1 MKTLRDLKNIKGK
14 RVIVRVDYNVPMK
27 GTKIVDTRRIDS
39 SFATINFLQR
49 KGAQVVLLAH
59 MGDSKAS
66 LRPVATY
73 LSKKYKI
80 IFITE
85 SLLNTEKVMSLF
97 TSVPTNTVIL
107 CENIRRY
114 EGEEKNDVNFVKK
127 LSSLGDAYVNDAFS
141 VSHRA
146 HASVVGLAKKL
157 PSCAG
162 VQLEKEIKELSKL
175 LNNKKHPF
183 LFILGGVKFSTKI
196 PLLKRFM
203 KDADQV
209 VIAGAI
215 LNSFYKTAGFE
226 VGASV
231 VEDGYDKD
239 IKSLLKSTK
248 LLLPV
253 DVTVVRGKKQTTCII
268 DEITKADTIV
278 DIGPQSIALIG
289 EKISKAKV
297 IVWNG
302 PTGWYEKGFTKG
314 TVGLAKSMISSNA
327 YSVIGG
333 GDTGAV
339 IEKMIGESASWRKKI
354 FVSTGGGAT
363 LEYLA
368 KGTLPGIQSITR

>member
-27 GTKIVDTRRIDS
+27 GTKVLDTRRIDS
-39 SFATINFLQR
+39 SFATIDSLQK
-49 KGAQVVLLAH
+49 KGAQVILLAH
-59 MGDSKAS
+59 MGNALAT
-66 LRPVATY
+66 LRPIATY
-73 LSKKYKI
+73 LSKKYKTV
-80 IFITE
+80 FITE
-85 SLLNTEKVMSLF
+85 SLLNTEKVSSLF
-97 TSVPTNTVIL
+97 TSVPINTVIL

-114 EGEEKNDVNFVKK
+114 EGEEKNDPTFVKK
-127 LSSLGDAYVNDAFS
+127 LCSLGDAYINDAFS

-157 PSCAG
+157 PSYAG
-162 VQLEKEIKELSKL
+162 IQLEKEIKELSKL

-183 LFILGGVKFSTKI
+183 LFILGGAKFSTKI

-215 LNSFYKTAGFE
+215 LNSFYKISGFE
-226 VGASV
+226 VGGSV
-231 VEDGYDKD
+231 VEDGYDKE
-239 IKSLLKSTK
+239 IKSLLKSPK

-253 DVTVVRGKKQTTCII
+253 DVTVLSGSKKLVASL
-268 DEITKADTIV
+268 DEIKKGDVIV
-278 DIGPQSIALIG
+278 DIGPQSISLIS
-289 EKISKAKV
+289 EKIMKAKI

-314 TVGLAKSMISSNA
+314 TIGLSKAMISSKA
-327 YSVIGG
+327 YSIIGG

-339 IEKMIGESASWRKKI
+339 IEKMINDNKNI
-354 FVSTGGGAT
+354 FISTGGGAT

-368 KGTLPGIQSITR
+368 KGTLPGIQSISR